1 MAIKRTYKIIAVD
14 FDGTLCE
21 ACYPDIGKA
30 NINLIEY
37 LNTVCFLRYC
47 LLTVSHFLLHRFLC
61 SVIERIC
68 LLC

>member
-1 MAIKRTYKIIAVD
+1 MSANAEDIPSMAFMGGVEILSV
-14 FDGTLCE
+14 
-21 ACYPDIGKA
+21 
-30 NINLIEY
+30 
-37 LNTVCFLRYC
+37 FLRYC